1 MFSAMPFVKGKSG
14 NPGGQQADKPF
25 RDAIALELQEEI
37 VLEGREL
44 RKLRVIARALVNKA
58 TDGDLAA
65 IKEVIDRIEGKPPQ
79 TVAGDN
85 ADGSIKFILRHIVEA
100 MPAE

>member
-1 MFSAMPFVKGKSG
+1 MPFVKGKSG

-58 TDGDLAA
+58 AGGDLVA

-79 TVAGDN
+79 TLAGT
-85 ADGSIKFILRHIVEA
+85 ASDGSINFILRQIVEA
-100 MPAE
+100 MPPEE

>member
-1 MFSAMPFVKGKSG
+1 MPWVKGQSG

-37 VLEGREL
+37 VLEGREF
-44 RKLRVIARALVNKA
+44 RKLRVIARALVNTA
-58 TDGDLAA
+58 AGGDLVA

-79 TVAGDN
+79 SFAGE
-85 ADGSIKFILRHIVEA
+85 DGKEGIVIRIRHLLGDED
-100 MPAE
+100 